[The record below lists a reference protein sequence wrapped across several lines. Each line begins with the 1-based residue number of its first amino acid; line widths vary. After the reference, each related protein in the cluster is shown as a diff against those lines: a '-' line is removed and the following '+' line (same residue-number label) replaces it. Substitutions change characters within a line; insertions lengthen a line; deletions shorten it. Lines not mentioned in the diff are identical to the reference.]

1 MTCYVLSLYI
11 LCDKVLYVFLDNLFS
26 CSLNS
31 YLLSLLQP
39 DQARRAGSD
48 GSMSASGSAGPGFD
62 PRRGSKFSFEMEMG
76 GDVHFL
82 IARLYITGLD

>member
-1 MTCYVLSLYI
+1 MIYSEYFPLS
-11 LCDKVLYVFLDNLFS
+11 CVFLTF
-26 CSLNS
+26 
-31 YLLSLLQP
+31 YER
-39 DQARRAGSD
+39 ARRAGSD

-62 PRRGSKFSFEMEMG
+62 PRWGSKFSFENIHLGARRG